1 MIYIDIHRS
10 RENRISHSVL
20 RRMVQREFR
29 EVTYEKK
36 KKTNLEL
43 DIIHYLTQIGNYF
56 FFLVWF
62 VCKIARTFGL
72 EMLTKD
78 SCDQHTIPS

>member
-20 RRMVQREFR
+20 RRMAQREFR

-36 KKTNLEL
+36 KKNLEL

-56 FFLVWF
+56 FFLSV
-62 VCKIARTFGL
+62 VCLQESQNIWTGNVDKRQL
-72 EMLTKD
+72 
-78 SCDQHTIPS
+78 

>member
-36 KKTNLEL
+36 KKKKPL
-43 DIIHYLTQIGNYF
+43 IIHYTLYNTNRKLF
-56 FFLVWF
+56 FFLSV
-62 VCKIARTFGL
+62 VCL
-72 EMLTKD
+72 QD
-78 SCDQHTIPS
+78 SQNIWTGNVDKRQL

>member
-20 RRMVQREFR
+20 RRMAQREFR

-36 KKTNLEL
+36 KKKTLN
-43 DIIHYLTQIGNYF
+43 
-56 FFLVWF
+56 
-62 VCKIARTFGL
+62 
-72 EMLTKD
+72 
-78 SCDQHTIPS
+78 